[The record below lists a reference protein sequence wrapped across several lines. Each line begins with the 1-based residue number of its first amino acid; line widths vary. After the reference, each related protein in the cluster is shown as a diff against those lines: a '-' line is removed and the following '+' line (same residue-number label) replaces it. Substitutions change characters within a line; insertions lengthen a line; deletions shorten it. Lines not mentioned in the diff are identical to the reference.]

1 MELFMTEPFRRRP
14 HPRTG
19 SSEALEAF
27 LHGADTGANPTP
39 LRAAPWPWEQGR
51 ADVIKT
57 YVLRLPEPY
66 HMKLQYIAAHTP
78 YSMQR
83 FIQEVLTA
91 AIDAKIAE
99 FTDRG

>member
-1 MELFMTEPFRRRP
+1 MTEPFRRRP
-14 HPRTG
+14 QPREV

-27 LHGADTGANPTP
+27 LHGADTVERPAPP
-39 LRAAPWPWEQGR
+39 RAAPWPWEQGR

-83 FIQEVLTA
+83 FIQEVLNA

-99 FTDRG
+99 LTDTR

>member
-1 MELFMTEPFRRRP
+1 MTEPFRRRP
-14 HPRTG
+14 QSRAV

-27 LHGADTGANPTP
+27 LHGADTGPSPAPP
-39 LRAAPWPWEQGR
+39 RAAPWPWEQGR

-83 FIQEVLTA
+83 FLQEVLTA
-91 AIDAKIAE
+91 AIDEKIVE
-99 FTDRG
+99 LTDQG